1 MIISCI
7 NIKGGV
13 GKTTSAIAIATAA
26 ARDGYSAVVL
36 DADPQASSTLWADG
50 AADIGDPLPF
60 EVRPANIGTIK
71 RLKEARDEV
80 FVIDCPPSGKVV
92 DEAAAVADFVV
103 VPSSPRSADM
113 AKTRETVESLDHE
126 GRAFAVLLT
135 SVRSGTLAVKA
146 ALAELD
152 GEEIPRFVATVPLRE
167 DMGAFFGNSFGDEL
181 FGYERVFQEIKEE
194 VE

>member
-13 GKTTSAIAIATAA
+13 GKTTSSIALATAA
-26 ARDGYSAVVL
+26 ACAGYSVVVL

-60 EVRPANIGTIK
+60 EVRPANVGTVR
-71 RLKEARDEV
+71 RLKPAKNEV
-80 FVIDCPPSGKVV
+80 LIIDCPPSGNVV
-92 DEAAAVADFVV
+92 DESAAVADFVV

-113 AKTRETVESLDHE
+113 AKTRETVEGLEHE
-126 GRAFAVLLT
+126 GCAYAVLLT
-135 SVRSGTLAVKA
+135 SVRAGTLAAKS

-152 GEEIPRFVATVPLRE
+152 GDEVPRFEATIPLRE
-167 DMGAFFGNSFGDEL
+167 DMGAFFGNAFGDEL
-181 FGYERVFQEIKEE
+181 FGYEKVFQEIMEE
-194 VE
+194 I